1 MRGLGLVTWN
11 VLHRVHAENWEEP
24 AIDLHLDDEP
34 GRIAGVTARVAALLA
49 ADHDVV
55 CLQEVS
61 GDQLASLRAVLPEG
75 TQLVVL
81 RYPRVPAPRAGA
93 THQATLA
100 DPGEHLVTVV
110 AAGRTIHAGP
120 AAAFDD
126 DPGKGYLTVDVALA
140 PAVHVAAAP
149 AARPAAAP
157 AAIRIVNTHV
167 TYGPRAAGQLARLA
181 AVATAGP
188 AAAVVAGDFNAD
200 RAAVAAGL
208 GAGLAARRTLAVAV
222 PAAPALRTR
231 PRATSDKSQDIDHVV
246 ALGLRPLACAVLAAG
261 GFSDHN
267 LVEALLEP
275 EP

>member
-126 DPGKGYLTVDVALA
+126 DPGKGYLTVDVASD
-140 PAVHVAAAP
+140 V
-149 AARPAAAP
+149 AAAP

-167 TYGPRAAGQLARLA
+167 TYGSRAAGQLARLA
-181 AVATAGP
+181 VVATAGP

-208 GAGLAARRTLAVAV
+208 GAGVAARRALAVAV
-222 PAAPALRTR
+222 PPAPALPTR

-261 GFSDHN
+261 GLSDHN
-267 LVEALLEP
+267 LVEARLDP